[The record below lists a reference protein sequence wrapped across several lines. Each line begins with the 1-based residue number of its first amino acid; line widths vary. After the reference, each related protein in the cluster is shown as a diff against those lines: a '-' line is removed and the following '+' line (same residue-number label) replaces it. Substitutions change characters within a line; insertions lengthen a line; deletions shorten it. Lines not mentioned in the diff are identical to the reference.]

1 MKYANSIRCTVY
13 YTRAV
18 LYPKID
24 AEKSAV
30 KTEDRKVSRQLLHTV
45 EYSDCFLVSCS
56 KGALTVHRRFTSQYF
71 KTWTHCTEVLQHVE
85 KKKSCGLLKAYRY
98 KRFFFFFAG
107 WGSGWQILSLYCC
120 LFFDFCFPTRDWFC
134 RSRDQNQRGALLSMG
149 GLWWK
154 QRPDRRTGPST

>member
-45 EYSDCFLVSCS
+45 EHSDCFLVSCS

-98 KRFFFFFAG
+98 KRFFFFLRGGGAGGRFYPFIVVCFLTFVFQLEIDFA
-107 WGSGWQILSLYCC
+107 
-120 LFFDFCFPTRDWFC
+120 DRETRINVV
-134 RSRDQNQRGALLSMG
+134 RY
-149 GLWWK
+149 
-154 QRPDRRTGPST
+154 